1 MLGTSCCFH
10 IPDYSDNVTNIITHM
25 RMAVKEP
32 KRANDVW
39 GEWLT
44 NLWGGWGYWLF
55 NTVLPIAGAGLL
67 LLLCLPC
74 IFQFISSSVQ
84 RLVKTTV
91 SHQLFKIMVYS
102 DDMFLDMC
110 DEKNQR

>member
-32 KRANDVW
+32 KRVNDVW

-55 NTVLPIAGAGLL
+55 NTVTNCRGRIIA
-67 LLLCLPC
+67 
-74 IFQFISSSVQ
+74 
-84 RLVKTTV
+84 TV
-91 SHQLFKIMVYS
+91 MFTMHFPVHIQLSTETGENYGITSIV
-102 DDMFLDMC
+102 
-110 DEKNQR
+110 